1 MGAPRS
7 GKYTGIWSD
16 KENSRVDIYYGD
28 DGANTPLRVASFG
41 RRVDSVTQ
49 ATNRTTAVTSNGLS
63 GTVTGDDASLAAV
76 TIATHTVNNSAVAA
90 NDCVVI
96 SKVSG
101 DADSSAWVSAVAGG
115 SFNVSIRNHHASGA
129 DTTAFVYNYIVLKSA
144 T

>member
-1 MGAPRS
+1 MTAPRS
-7 GKYTGIWSD
+7 STFVGLWSD
-16 KENSRVDIYYGD
+16 KENSRLDLYYGD
-28 DGANTPLRVASFG
+28 GEANTPLRVASFG
-41 RRVDSVTQ
+41 RRVDNVVQ

-96 SKVSG
+96 SKLSG
-101 DADSSAWVSAVAGG
+101 DVDSSAWVNTVAAG
-115 SFNVSIRNHHASGA
+115 SFNVSIRNHHASAA
-129 DTTAFVYNYIVLKSA
+129 DTTAFAYNYIVLKSA